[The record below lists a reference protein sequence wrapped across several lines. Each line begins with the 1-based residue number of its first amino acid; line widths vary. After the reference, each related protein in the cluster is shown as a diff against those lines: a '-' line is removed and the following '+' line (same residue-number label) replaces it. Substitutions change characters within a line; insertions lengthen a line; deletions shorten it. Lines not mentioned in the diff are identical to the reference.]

1 MSQVALT
8 EQQLFQI
15 VHSLYEGNTQYPSAS
30 DDDYLVR
37 RDVANGGVLKW
48 DMYKGTLWN
57 ELWVPSAGAP
67 GAALTVQSNV
77 VQYALPTDFRFISS
91 YLRLVDSNNISTYYR
106 KIKPESA
113 DLMDGKVGNF
123 FYITGNARTGYFI
136 NFFPGNA
143 SQFPAS
149 SDVGKTIKY
158 EYYKRP
164 SLFANS
170 TDIAECSN
178 PDYFI
183 HYILAYLYRQ
193 DDNFEAANDEMAMAT
208 EILTQMQA
216 INAMSAWREEDRIP
230 DGLFDDRE
238 GQGFGR

>member
-37 RDVANGGVLKW
+37 RDVANGGILKW

-67 GAALTVQSNV
+67 GAVLTIATNTTV
-77 VQYALPTDFRFISS
+77 YALPTDFRFISS
-91 YLRLVDSNNISTYYR
+91 YLRLVDSSGVSTYFR
-106 KIKPESA
+106 KIKPEEA
-113 DLMDGKVGNF
+113 DLMDGKTGNF
-123 FYITGNARTGYFI
+123 FYITGNAKAGYNL
-136 NFFPGNA
+136 NFFAGLSNA
-143 SQFPAS
+143 FPAS

-164 SLFANS
+164 TLFAAS
-170 TDIAECSN
+170 TDIPECAN

-193 DDNFEAANDEMAMAT
+193 DDNFEAANEEMTFAS
-208 EILTQMQA
+208 EILAQMQA
-216 INAMSAWREEDRIP
+216 INAMSSWREESRIP
-230 DGLFDDRE
+230 DGFFDDRE
-238 GQGFGR
+238 GAGFGR